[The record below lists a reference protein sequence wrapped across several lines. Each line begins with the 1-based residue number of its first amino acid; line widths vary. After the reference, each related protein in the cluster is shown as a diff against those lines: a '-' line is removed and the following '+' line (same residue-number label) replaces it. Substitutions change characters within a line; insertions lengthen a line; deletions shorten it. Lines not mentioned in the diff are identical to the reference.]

1 MKKNQ
6 KNIFIIGCTM
16 SLLALQQISFAQ
28 KKFNDTLTINEIVV
42 TATRTEKSIGDIPVP
57 VQVIGKKYIQ
67 QTGSQKL
74 SDILQQQAG
83 LVLADNPLGQS
94 LQGYPNPFGSG
105 IQMQGLDPAYTLILL
120 DGEPLTGRN
129 AGILNL
135 GRIAVGNIQQ
145 IEIIKGPA
153 TSLYGSD
160 ALAGVINI
168 ITEKPD
174 HNSTLLKVHRASNNT
189 WGLTASNTIKT
200 NKAALELFANRYSSG
215 GYDLD
220 ENIYGKTADPYR
232 NYSFAAKLFYNINAR
247 TELRSSVRLF
257 TQKQFNNYLVYT
269 SNQPEAVDGSSNET
283 DWSINNQLQHRF
295 NQKIN
300 LVSRLYLTGYRDNA
314 TVNLQKNDSLF
325 DRSFLGQL
333 LVKPELQLELGKNQK
348 QQLIT
353 GIGYNYET
361 INASRYASEKQ
372 FNSFYIYSQKEWLP
386 LNNLNITIGA
396 RMDKHSLYK
405 AQFNPKLA
413 MAYKPSSRLTVMAS
427 VGTGFKAPD
436 FRQQFLFFT
445 NSLVGYTLLGANEL
459 NNGLIQLKQQ
469 GQIDASVDLSP
480 YLTDHSLLPER
491 SVGTN
496 LGFRWNYSN
505 DTKINFDV
513 FRNDISHLID
523 RYNLPFTKT
532 NNQSIYSYVNVN
544 RVFTQGATVNVSQ
557 KLCSFLNLD
566 AGYQYLDA
574 KDKDVLQ
581 RIKDGAVVKRDP
593 VTFESDYVKA
603 KEYGGLFN
611 RSRHSAN
618 VQLIYF
624 NKHHWL
630 NARASAV
637 YRGRFGYSDINGD
650 NILDDDREYVK
661 GYVLLNANVSIA
673 FRNGLR
679 IQTGSEN
686 ILGHEDKDKLPNLS
700 GRTFFVNCSLDLQ
713 KFLSKI
719 KTKHND
725 EKDDLQ

>member
-1 MKKNQ
+1 MRKKQ
-6 KNIFIIGCTM
+6 KNIIVFGAATL
-16 SLLALQQISFAQ
+16 LLALCQVSFAQ
-28 KKFNDTLTINEIVV
+28 KKFNDTITIRETVV

-57 VQVIGKKYIQ
+57 VQVIGRKYIQ

-232 NYSFAAKLFYNINAR
+232 NYSFAAKLFYNIDAR

-283 DWSINNQLQHRF
+283 DWSVNNQLQHRF
-295 NQKIN
+295 NQKTN

-314 TVNLQKNDSLF
+314 TVYLQKNDSLF
-325 DRSFLGQL
+325 DRSFLGQF
-333 LVKPELQLELGKNQK
+333 LVKPELQLELGKK
-348 QQLIT
+348 QNEQLIT

-361 INASRYASEKQ
+361 IDASRYASEKQ

-413 MAYKPSSRLTVMAS
+413 LAYKPTSRLTVMAS

-469 GQIDASVDLSP
+469 GQIDPSVDISP

-544 RVFTQGATVNVSQ
+544 RVYTQGATVNISQ

-593 VTFESDYVKA
+593 VTFQSDYVKA

-611 RSRHSAN
+611 RSKHSAN
-618 VQLIYF
+618 LQLIYF

-686 ILGHEDKDKLPNLS
+686 ILDHEDKDKLPNLS
-700 GRTFFVNCSLDLQ
+700 GRTFFVNCSLDLN
-713 KFLSKI
+713 KIFSKNKNNI
-719 KTKHND
+719 
-725 EKDDLQ
+725 LQ

>member
-1 MKKNQ
+1 MRRNS
-6 KNIFIIGCTM
+6 KNIIAIASTM
-16 SLLALQQISFAQ
+16 ILLLMQHFSLAQ
-28 KKFNDTLTINEIVV
+28 RKFNDTITTKEEVV

-57 VQVIGKKYIQ
+57 ILVISKKYIQ

-74 SDILQQQAG
+74 ADILQQQAG
-83 LVLADNPLGQS
+83 LVLADNPLGTA
-94 LQGYPNPFGSG
+94 LQGYPNPFGAG

-168 ITEKPD
+168 ITEKPQQ
-174 HNSTLLKVHRASNNT
+174 NSTLVRLHSSSHNT
-189 WGLTASNTIKT
+189 WGFTVNNTIKK
-200 NKAALELFANRYSSG
+200 NKTALELFANRYSSS

-220 ENIYGKTADPYR
+220 KDIYGKTADPYR
-232 NYSFAAKLFYNINAR
+232 NYSFAAKLFYDINAN
-247 TELRSSVRLF
+247 TQLRSSARLF

-269 SNQPEAVDGSSNET
+269 GSQPEAVDGSSNET

-295 NQKIN
+295 ADNIN
-300 LVSRLYLTGYRDNA
+300 LVSRLYVTGYRDNA
-314 TVNLQKNDSLF
+314 NVYLQKNDSLF
-325 DRSFLGQL
+325 DRSFLEQFL
-333 LVKPELQLELGKNQK
+333 LKPELQLELGKKPNK
-348 QQLIT
+348 QFIT
-353 GIGYNYET
+353 GVGYNYET
-361 INASRYASEKQ
+361 IDASRYASQKQ
-372 FNSFYIYSQKEWLP
+372 FNSFYVYSQKEWLP
-386 LNNLNITIGA
+386 FSNLNVTIGA
-396 RMDKHSLYK
+396 RLDKHSLYR

-413 MAYKPSSRLTVMAS
+413 LAYKPSARMTVTAS

-459 NNGLIQLKQQ
+459 NNGLVKLKQQ
-469 GQIDASVDLSP
+469 GQIDANVDISP
-480 YLTDHSLLPER
+480 YLTDHTLSPER
-491 SVGTN
+491 SVGIN
-496 LGFRWNYSN
+496 LGFRWNNSN

-523 RYNLPFTKT
+523 RYNLPFAKT
-532 NNQSIYSYVNVN
+532 NGQSIYSYVNVN
-544 RVFTQGATVNVSQ
+544 RVFTQGASMNVSQ
-557 KLCSFLNLD
+557 KIFSYLTVD

-581 RIKDGAVVKRDP
+581 RIKDGNVIKRDP
-593 VTFESDYVKA
+593 VTFESGYVTT

-611 RSRHSAN
+611 RSKHSAN
-618 VQLIYF
+618 IQLLYS

-661 GYVLLNANVSIA
+661 GYVLLNSSVSVA

-679 IQTGSEN
+679 IQTGSDN
-686 ILGHEDKDKLPNLS
+686 ILDHKDKDKLPNLS
-700 GRTFFVNCSLDLQ
+700 GRTFFVNCSLDIQ
-713 KFLSKI
+713 KFLSKHKKQSI
-719 KTKHND
+719 
-725 EKDDLQ
+725 Q